1 MARFYSNENF
11 NLVVVDL
18 LRSMKHDVLT
28 TKDAGKDNQR
38 IPDEDVLAFA
48 HAENRIVITFNYQ
61 HFKRLHRLFP
71 KHSGIIICTEDKDLP
86 ALAHRIH
93 AAIEA
98 NSGKLENQLIRI
110 NRPNPSQKKD

>member
-1 MARFYSNENF
+1 
-11 NLVVVDL
+11 
-18 LRSMKHDVLT
+18 MKHDVLT
-28 TKDAGKDNQR
+28 TKDAGKDNQG

-48 HAENRIVITFNYQ
+48 NAEKRIVITFNYQ

-86 ALAHRIH
+86 ALAERIH

-98 NSGKLENQLIRI
+98 AGGNLDNQLIRI
-110 NRPNPSQKKD
+110 NRPNLSQKNA